1 VGRNII
7 QSARHST
14 LAEVAGHGQTIAVPG
29 YPRGGRAR
37 SGSLNNVKR
46 GRWLGIYGPPAREK
60 CMIYRRW
67 IISLLILIV
76 SGGDDQPVHY
86 SHTTMSTTKKWVVTL
101 SNEKSVRELSRKLT
115 ETGFD
120 VDQVLDQ
127 IGCITGSGSDEVA
140 QKIRKISGVADVSPE
155 STIQLPPSDESVT
168 W

>member
-1 VGRNII
+1 
-7 QSARHST
+7 
-14 LAEVAGHGQTIAVPG
+14 
-29 YPRGGRAR
+29 
-37 SGSLNNVKR
+37 
-46 GRWLGIYGPPAREK
+46 
-60 CMIYRRW
+60 
-67 IISLLILIV
+67 
-76 SGGDDQPVHY
+76 
-86 SHTTMSTTKKWVVTL
+86 MSTTKKWVVTL

-115 ETGFD
+115 ETGFE